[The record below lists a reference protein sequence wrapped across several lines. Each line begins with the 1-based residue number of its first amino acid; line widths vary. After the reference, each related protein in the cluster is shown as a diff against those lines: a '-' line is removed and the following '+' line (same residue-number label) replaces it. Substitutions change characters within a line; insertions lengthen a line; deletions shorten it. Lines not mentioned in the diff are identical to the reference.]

1 MTNWKKTA
9 KRRQLLLNA
18 VVRQSATMR
27 RLLIEYV
34 EHDEALTDWDEY
46 KVWHRDWVARVHA
59 ELLHW
64 VTGEVDERNQATV
77 DHCTG

>member
-1 MTNWKKTA
+1 MTDWKKKA
-9 KRRQLLLNA
+9 KLSKRLLNT

-34 EHDEALTDWDEY
+34 EHPYTPFVPEY
-46 KVWHRDWVARVHA
+46 EQWRQNWTSRVTT

-64 VTGEVDERNQATV
+64 VTGEVDATEPA
-77 DHCTG
+77 